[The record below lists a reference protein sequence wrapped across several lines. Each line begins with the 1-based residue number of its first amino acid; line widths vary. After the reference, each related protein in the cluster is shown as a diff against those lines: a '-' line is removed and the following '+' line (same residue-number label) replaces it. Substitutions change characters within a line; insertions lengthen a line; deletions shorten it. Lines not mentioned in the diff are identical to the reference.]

1 METSSQIWRKWMD
14 TGFGVLEDSPHI
26 WKVLPLIHIWFITKH
41 DNTTLSLLQTSSS
54 RLNSMKCQES
64 VSGKGRSK
72 KSENPGCSSAQDDKG
87 FTQGLKRKRVIPLVS
102 PNANLGTI
110 NLPGRRI
117 FPHPIKIFKQLF
129 SSTYPHSRSTLS
141 KRYLLWNQL
150 KIIIIIPVVGV
161 WSVARNVM

>member
-14 TGFGVLEDSPHI
+14 TGFGVLEHSRNI

-41 DNTTLSLLQTSSS
+41 DNTSHSLLQTISS

-64 VSGKGRSK
+64 VSGTGVL
-72 KSENPGCSSAQDDKG
+72 SSLDQLVMEETWPDKM
-87 FTQGLKRKRVIPLVS
+87 IPLVS

-129 SSTYPHSRSTLS
+129 SSTYPNSRSTLS

-150 KIIIIIPVVGV
+150 KIIIIPVVGV
-161 WSVARNVM
+161 WSVARNVIVIFRKKNFI